1 LTNLYGY
8 IIRRLLLAIP
18 VLVGVSILV
27 FAIIRFI
34 PGDPA
39 RAIAGVHASPE
50 YIEQVRKELLLDEG
64 IHVQYFVY
72 MKNLLQGDLGRSTFT
87 RRPVTVELWERF
99 PNTMVLAAT
108 AMGIAAILGMSAGII
123 SATKRYSLFDN
134 ASMLA
139 ALVGVAAPVFWL
151 GVMFQLLFS
160 VQLGWLPSGGIGTW
174 KHLVLP
180 ALTLGLATAAL
191 IARITRSSMLE
202 VLRQDYI
209 TTARSKGQVERVVVY
224 KHALK
229 NALIPVVTVMGLQF
243 GTLLGGAVLTETVFS
258 WPGIGRLMVDSILAR
273 DYPVVQGAV
282 LLLAVFFVMI
292 NLVVDVIYAFLDPR
306 ISFGPREVE

>member
-1 LTNLYGY
+1 MYGY
-8 IIRRLLLAIP
+8 IIRRLLLAVP
-18 VLVGVSILV
+18 VLIGVSILV

-39 RAIAGVHASPE
+39 RAIAGVNATPE
-50 YIEQVRKELLLDEG
+50 YIEQVRRELLLDEG
-64 IHVQYFVY
+64 LHVQYYVY
-72 MKNLLQGDLGRSTFT
+72 FTNLLQGDLGRSTFT
-87 RRPVTVELWERF
+87 RRPVTVELMERF
-99 PNTMVLAAT
+99 PNTLVLSAT
-108 AMGIAAILGMSAGII
+108 AMIIASVIGLSAGIV
-123 SATKRYSLFDN
+123 SATRRYSMFDN
-134 ASMLA
+134 ISMLA

-151 GVMFQLLFS
+151 GVMFQILFS
-160 VQLGWLPSGGIGTW
+160 VNLGWLPSSGIGTW
-174 KHLVLP
+174 KHLILP

-209 TTARSKGQVERVVVY
+209 TTARSKGLIERVVTY

-258 WPGIGRLMVDSILAR
+258 WPGIGRLMVDSILNR

-282 LLLAVFFVMI
+282 LMLAVLFVLI
-292 NLVVDVIYAFLDPR
+292 NLVVDIIYAFLDPR
-306 ISFGPREVE
+306 ISYGNKEVE

>member
-1 LTNLYGY
+1 MYGY
-8 IIRRLLLAIP
+8 ILRRLLLAVP
-18 VLVGVSILV
+18 VLIGVSILV
-27 FAIIRFI
+27 FSIIRFI

-64 IHVQYFVY
+64 LHIQYSVY
-72 MKNLLQGDLGRSTFT
+72 MINLLQGDLGRSTFT
-87 RRPVTVELWERF
+87 RRPVTTELTQRF
-99 PNTMVLAAT
+99 PNTLVLAVTAMAIAT
-108 AMGIAAILGMSAGII
+108 AIGMSAGII
-123 SATKRYSLFDN
+123 SATKRYSMFDN
-134 ASMLA
+134 FSMLA
-139 ALVGVAAPVFWL
+139 ALIGVAAPVFWL
-151 GVMFQLLFS
+151 GVMFQILFS
-160 VQLGWLPSGGIGTW
+160 VNLGWFPSGGIGSL
-174 KHLVLP
+174 KHLFLP

-202 VLRQDYI
+202 VLGQDYI
-209 TTARSKGQVERVVVY
+209 TTARSKGLIERVVIY
-224 KHALK
+224 KHAFK

-258 WPGIGRLMVDSILAR
+258 WPGIGRLMVDSILTR

-306 ISFGPREVE
+306 ISYGTTEVE

>member
-1 LTNLYGY
+1 MYGY
-8 IIRRLLLAIP
+8 VIRRLLLAIP
-18 VLVGVSILV
+18 VLIGVSILV

-39 RAIAGVHASPE
+39 RAIAGVHASPA
-50 YIEQVRKELLLDEG
+50 YIEQVRRELLLDEG
-64 IHVQYFVY
+64 LHVQYYVY
-72 MKNLLQGDLGRSTFT
+72 MTNLLQGDLGRSTFT
-87 RRPVTVELWERF
+87 NRPVTVELMQRF
-99 PNTMVLAAT
+99 PNTIVLAVT
-108 AMGIAAILGMSAGII
+108 AMFIASIIGMSAGIV

-134 ASMLA
+134 FSMLA

-191 IARITRSSMLE
+191 LARITRSSMLE
-202 VLRQDYI
+202 VLGQDYI
-209 TTARSKGQVERVVVY
+209 TTARSKGLIERVVIN
-224 KHALK
+224 KHAFK

-282 LLLAVFFVMI
+282 LMLAVFFVMI
-292 NLVVDVIYAFLDPR
+292 NLLVDIIYAFLDPR
-306 ISFGPREVE
+306 ISYGTKEVE

>member
-1 LTNLYGY
+1 MYGY

-18 VLVGVSILV
+18 VLIGVSILV

-50 YIEQVRKELLLDEG
+50 YIEQVRRELLLDEG
-64 IHVQYFVY
+64 LHVQYYVY
-72 MKNLLQGDLGRSTFT
+72 ITNLLQGDMGRSTFT
-87 RRPVTVELWERF
+87 GRPVTAELMDRF
-99 PNTMVLAAT
+99 PNTLMLAST
-108 AMGIAAILGMSAGII
+108 AMIIAILAGMSAGIV
-123 SATKRYSLFDN
+123 SATRRYSLFDN
-134 ASMLA
+134 FSMLA
-139 ALVGVAAPVFWL
+139 ALLGVAAPVFWL
-151 GVMFQLLFS
+151 GIMFQLLFS
-160 VQLGWLPSGGIGTW
+160 VNLGWLPSGGIGTW
-174 KHLVLP
+174 QHLVLP
-180 ALTLGLATAAL
+180 ALTLGLATTAL
-191 IARITRSSMLE
+191 IARITRSSMLD
-202 VLRQDYI
+202 VLGQDYI
-209 TTARSKGQVERVVVY
+209 TTARSKGLLERVIVY

-258 WPGIGRLMVDSILAR
+258 WPGVGRLMVDSILNR

-282 LLLAVFFVMI
+282 LILAVFFVMI

-306 ISFGPREVE
+306 ISYGDKEVE

>member
-1 LTNLYGY
+1 LFGY
-8 IIRRLLLAIP
+8 LIRRLLLAVP
-18 VLVGVSILV
+18 VLIGVSMLV
-27 FAIIRFI
+27 FSIIRFI

-39 RAIAGVHASPE
+39 RAIAGVHASPQ

-64 IHVQYFVY
+64 LHIQYFVY
-72 MKNLLQGDLGRSTFT
+72 MGNLLQGDMGRSTFT
-87 RRPVTVELWERF
+87 RRPVTVELMQRF
-99 PNTMVLAAT
+99 PNTLLLAAS
-108 AMGIAAILGMSAGII
+108 AMVIASFIGLSAGII
-123 SATKRYSLFDN
+123 SATRRYSLFDN
-134 ASMLA
+134 VSMLA

-209 TTARSKGQVERVVVY
+209 TTARSKGLIERVVIY

-282 LLLAVFFVMI
+282 LLLAVFFVLI
-292 NLVVDVIYAFLDPR
+292 NLVVDIIYAFLDPR
-306 ISFGPREVE
+306 ITYGTREAE

>member
-1 LTNLYGY
+1 MYGY
-8 IIRRLLLAIP
+8 VIRRLLLAVP
-18 VLVGVSILV
+18 VLIGVSILV
-27 FAIIRFI
+27 FSIIRFI

-39 RAIAGVHASPE
+39 RAIAGVHASPQ

-64 IHVQYFVY
+64 LHVQYYVY

-87 RRPVTVELWERF
+87 RRPVTVELMQRF
-99 PNTMVLAAT
+99 PNTLILAAL
-108 AMGIAAILGMSAGII
+108 AMVIASIIGLSAGIV

-134 ASMLA
+134 ISMLA

-209 TTARSKGQVERVVVY
+209 TTARSKGLIERVVIY

-292 NLVVDVIYAFLDPR
+292 NLIVDIIYAFLDPR
-306 ISFGPREVE
+306 ISYGTKEAE

>member
-1 LTNLYGY
+1 MYGY
-8 IIRRLLLAIP
+8 VIRRLFLAVP
-18 VLVGVSILV
+18 VLIGVSILV

-50 YIEQVRKELLLDEG
+50 YIEQVRRELLLDEG
-64 IHVQYFVY
+64 LHVQYYVY
-72 MKNLLQGDLGRSTFT
+72 LTNLLQGDMGRSTFT
-87 RRPVTVELWERF
+87 GRAVTTELKERF
-99 PNTMVLAAT
+99 PNTLLLAST
-108 AMGIAAILGMSAGII
+108 AMVIAIIIGMSAGIV

-139 ALVGVAAPVFWL
+139 ALLGVAAPVFWL
-151 GVMFQLLFS
+151 GIMFQLLFS
-160 VQLGWLPSGGIGTW
+160 VNLGWFPSGGIGTW
-174 KHLVLP
+174 RHLVLP
-180 ALTLGLATAAL
+180 ALTLGLATTAL
-191 IARITRSSMLE
+191 IARITRSSMLD
-202 VLRQDYI
+202 VLGQDYI
-209 TTARSKGQVERVVVY
+209 TTARSKGLVERVVVY

-258 WPGIGRLMVDSILAR
+258 WPGVGRLMVDSILAR

-282 LLLAVFFVMI
+282 LILAVFFVMI
-292 NLVVDVIYAFLDPR
+292 NLVVDIIYAFLDPR
-306 ISFGPREVE
+306 ITYGSKEVE

>member
-1 LTNLYGY
+1 V
-8 IIRRLLLAIP
+8 IRRLLLAIP
-18 VLVGVSILV
+18 VLIGVSILV

-39 RAIAGVHASPE
+39 RAIAGVHATPE
-50 YIEQVRKELLLDEG
+50 FIEQVRRELLLDEG
-64 IHVQYFVY
+64 LHLQYYVY
-72 MKNLLQGDLGRSTFT
+72 MSKILKGDLGRSTFS
-87 RRPVTVELWERF
+87 RRPVTVELAQRF
-99 PNTMVLAAT
+99 PNTLVLAAT
-108 AMGIAAILGMSAGII
+108 AMVIASIIGISAGVV
-123 SATKRYSLFDN
+123 SATRRYSLFDN
-134 ASMLA
+134 FSMLA

-174 KHLVLP
+174 KHIVLP

-191 IARITRSSMLE
+191 LARITRSSMLE
-202 VLRQDYI
+202 VLGQDYI
-209 TTARSKGQVERVVVY
+209 TTARSKGLVERVVIN
-224 KHALK
+224 KHAFK
-229 NALIPVVTVMGLQF
+229 NALIPVVTVIGLQF

-292 NLVVDVIYAFLDPR
+292 NLVVDIIYAFLDPR
-306 ISFGPREVE
+306 ISYGTKEVE

>member
-1 LTNLYGY
+1 MYGY
-8 IIRRLLLAIP
+8 VIRRLLLAIP
-18 VLVGVSILV
+18 VLIGVSILV

-50 YIEQVRKELLLDEG
+50 YIEQVRRELLLDEG
-64 IHVQYFVY
+64 LHVQYYVY
-72 MKNLLQGDLGRSTFT
+72 ITNLLQGDMGRSTFT
-87 RRPVTVELWERF
+87 NRPVTVELMQRF
-99 PNTMVLAAT
+99 PNTMVLAVT
-108 AMGIAAILGMSAGII
+108 AMFIASIIGMSAGIV
-123 SATKRYSLFDN
+123 SATKRYSIFDN
-134 ASMLA
+134 FSMLA
-139 ALVGVAAPVFWL
+139 ALIGVAAPVFWL

-174 KHLVLP
+174 KHLILP

-191 IARITRSSMLE
+191 LARITRSSMLE
-202 VLRQDYI
+202 VLGQDYI
-209 TTARSKGQVERVVVY
+209 TTARSKGLIERVVIN
-224 KHALK
+224 KHAFK

-292 NLVVDVIYAFLDPR
+292 NLLVDIIYAFLDPR
-306 ISFGPREVE
+306 ISYGTKEVE

>member
-1 LTNLYGY
+1 MYGY
-8 IIRRLLLAIP
+8 VIRRLLLAIP
-18 VLVGVSILV
+18 VLIGVSILV

-50 YIEQVRKELLLDEG
+50 YIEQVRRELLLDEG
-64 IHVQYFVY
+64 LHVQYFVY
-72 MKNLLQGDLGRSTFT
+72 MTNLLQGDLGRSTFT
-87 RRPVTVELWERF
+87 NRPVTVELAQRF

-108 AMGIAAILGMSAGII
+108 AMVIASIIGMSAGIV

-134 ASMLA
+134 FSMLA

-191 IARITRSSMLE
+191 LARITRSSMLE
-202 VLRQDYI
+202 VLGQDYI
-209 TTARSKGQVERVVVY
+209 TTARSKGLIERVVIN
-224 KHALK
+224 KHAFK
-229 NALIPVVTVMGLQF
+229 NALIPVVTVIGLQF

-292 NLVVDVIYAFLDPR
+292 NLVVDIIYAFLDPR
-306 ISFGPREVE
+306 ISYGTKEVE

>member
-1 LTNLYGY
+1 MYGY
-8 IIRRLLLAIP
+8 VIRRLLLAIP
-18 VLVGVSILV
+18 VLIGVSILV

-50 YIEQVRKELLLDEG
+50 YIEQVRRELLLDEG
-64 IHVQYFVY
+64 LDVQYFVY
-72 MKNLLQGDLGRSTFT
+72 MTNLLQGDLGRSTFT
-87 RRPVTVELWERF
+87 NRPVTVELAQRF

-108 AMGIAAILGMSAGII
+108 AMVIASIIGMSAGIV

-134 ASMLA
+134 FSMLA

-191 IARITRSSMLE
+191 LARITRSSMLE
-202 VLRQDYI
+202 VLGQDYI
-209 TTARSKGQVERVVVY
+209 TTARSKGLIERVVIN
-224 KHALK
+224 KHAFK
-229 NALIPVVTVMGLQF
+229 NALIPVVTVIGLQF

-292 NLVVDVIYAFLDPR
+292 NLLVDIIYAFLDPR
-306 ISFGPREVE
+306 ISYGTKEVE

>member
-1 LTNLYGY
+1 MFGY
-8 IIRRLLLAIP
+8 VIRRLLLAVP
-18 VLVGVSILV
+18 VLIGVSMLV
-27 FAIIRFI
+27 FSIIRFI

-39 RAIAGVHASPE
+39 RAIAGVHASPQ

-64 IHVQYFVY
+64 LHVQYFVY
-72 MKNLLQGDLGRSTFT
+72 MGNLLQGDMGRSTFT
-87 RRPVTVELWERF
+87 RRPVTVELMQRF
-99 PNTMVLAAT
+99 PNTLLLAAS
-108 AMGIAAILGMSAGII
+108 AMVIASFIGLSAGII
-123 SATKRYSLFDN
+123 SATRRYSLFDN
-134 ASMLA
+134 FSMLA

-209 TTARSKGQVERVVVY
+209 TTARSKGLIERVVIY

-282 LLLAVFFVMI
+282 LLLAVFFVLI
-292 NLVVDVIYAFLDPR
+292 NLVVDIIYAFLDPR
-306 ISFGPREVE
+306 ITYGTREAE

>member
-1 LTNLYGY
+1 MYGY
-8 IIRRLLLAIP
+8 VIRRLLLAIP

-50 YIEQVRKELLLDEG
+50 YIEQVRRELLLDEG
-64 IHVQYFVY
+64 LHVQYYVY
-72 MKNLLQGDLGRSTFT
+72 ITNLLQGDMGRSTFT
-87 RRPVTVELWERF
+87 NRPVTVELMQRF
-99 PNTMVLAAT
+99 PNTMVLAVT
-108 AMGIAAILGMSAGII
+108 AMFIASIIGMSAGIV
-123 SATKRYSLFDN
+123 SATKRYSIFDN
-134 ASMLA
+134 FSMLA
-139 ALVGVAAPVFWL
+139 ALIGVAAPVFWL

-174 KHLVLP
+174 KHLILP

-191 IARITRSSMLE
+191 LARITRSSMLE
-202 VLRQDYI
+202 VLGQDYI
-209 TTARSKGQVERVVVY
+209 TTARSKGLIERVVIN
-224 KHALK
+224 KHAFK

-292 NLVVDVIYAFLDPR
+292 NLFVDIIYAFLDPR
-306 ISFGPREVE
+306 ISYGTKEVE

>member
-1 LTNLYGY
+1 LYGY

-18 VLVGVSILV
+18 VLIGVSILV

-39 RAIAGVHASPE
+39 RAIAGVHASPQ
-50 YIEQVRKELLLDEG
+50 YIEQVRRDLLLDEG
-64 IHVQYFVY
+64 IHVQYYVY
-72 MKNLLQGDLGRSTFT
+72 LTNLLQGDMGRSTFT
-87 RRPVTVELWERF
+87 GRPVTTELMARF
-99 PNTMVLAAT
+99 PNTMVLASA
-108 AMGIAAILGMSAGII
+108 AMMIAIIVGMSAGIV

-134 ASMLA
+134 ASMLF
-139 ALVGVAAPVFWL
+139 ALFGVAAPVFWL
-151 GVMFQLLFS
+151 GIMFQLLFS
-160 VQLGWLPSGGIGTW
+160 VHLGWFPSGGIGTW
-174 KHLVLP
+174 RHLVLP
-180 ALTLGLATAAL
+180 ALTLGLATTAL
-191 IARITRSSMLE
+191 IARITRSSMLD

-209 TTARSKGQVERVVVY
+209 TTARSKGLVERVVVY

-229 NALIPVVTVMGLQF
+229 NAMIPVVTVMGLQF

-258 WPGIGRLMVDSILAR
+258 WPGVGRLMVDSILAR

-282 LLLAVFFVMI
+282 LLLAVLFVMI

-306 ISFGPREVE
+306 ISYGNKEVE

>member
-1 LTNLYGY
+1 M
-8 IIRRLLLAIP
+8 IRRLLLAIP
-18 VLVGVSILV
+18 VLIGVSILV

-50 YIEQVRKELLLDEG
+50 YIEQVRRELLLDEG
-64 IHVQYFVY
+64 LHIQYYVY
-72 MKNLLQGDLGRSTFT
+72 MTNLLQGDLGRSTFT
-87 RRPVTVELWERF
+87 NRPVTVELAQRF
-99 PNTMVLAAT
+99 PNTLVLAAT
-108 AMGIAAILGMSAGII
+108 AMVIASIIGMSAGIV

-134 ASMLA
+134 FSMLA

-191 IARITRSSMLE
+191 LARITRSSMLE
-202 VLRQDYI
+202 VLGQDYI
-209 TTARSKGQVERVVVY
+209 TTARSKGLIERVVIN
-224 KHALK
+224 KHAFK
-229 NALIPVVTVMGLQF
+229 NALIPVVTVIGLQF

-292 NLVVDVIYAFLDPR
+292 NLVVDIIYAFLDPR
-306 ISFGPREVE
+306 ISYGTKEVE

>member
-1 LTNLYGY
+1 MYGY
-8 IIRRLLLAIP
+8 VIRRLLLAVP
-18 VLVGVSILV
+18 VLIGVSILV

-50 YIEQVRKELLLDEG
+50 YIEQVRRELLLDEG
-64 IHVQYFVY
+64 LHVQYFVY
-72 MKNLLQGDLGRSTFT
+72 MSNLLRGDLGRSTFT
-87 RRPVTVELWERF
+87 RRPVTVELSERF
-99 PNTMVLAAT
+99 PNTLVLAAS
-108 AMGIAAILGMSAGII
+108 AMFVASILGLSAGII

-134 ASMLA
+134 FSMLA
-139 ALVGVAAPVFWL
+139 ALIGVAAPVFWL

-160 VQLGWLPSGGIGTW
+160 VNLGWLPSGGIGTW

-202 VLRQDYI
+202 VLGQDYI
-209 TTARSKGQVERVVVY
+209 TTARSKGLVERIVIY

-306 ISFGPREVE
+306 ISYGTREVD

>member
-1 LTNLYGY
+1 MYGY
-8 IIRRLLLAIP
+8 IIRRILLAIP
-18 VLVGVSILV
+18 VLIGVSILV
-27 FAIIRFI
+27 FSIVRFI

-50 YIEQVRKELLLDEG
+50 YIENVRREMLLDEP
-64 IHVQYFVY
+64 IYVQYYVY
-72 MKNLLQGDLGRSTFT
+72 MRNLLQGNLGRSTFS
-87 RRPVTVELWERF
+87 RRPVATELRERF
-99 PNTMVLAAT
+99 PNTMRLAVA
-108 AMGIAAILGMSAGII
+108 AMVIASIIGVGAGIV
-123 SATKRYSLFDN
+123 SATRRYSLFDN
-134 ASMLA
+134 ISMVG
-139 ALVGVAAPVFWL
+139 ALIGVAAPVFWL

-160 VQLGWLPSGGIGTW
+160 VRLGWLPSGGMGSLRFLI
-174 KHLVLP
+174 LP
-180 ALTLGLATAAL
+180 SLTLGLATAAL

-202 VLRQDYI
+202 VLRQDFI
-209 TTARSKGQVERVVVY
+209 TTARSKGLSERVVIY

-258 WPGIGRLMVDSILAR
+258 WPGIGRLLVDSILAR

-282 LLLAVFFVMI
+282 LLLAVSFVLI

-306 ISFGPREVE
+306 ITYGSREVE

>member
-1 LTNLYGY
+1 MYGY
-8 IIRRLLLAIP
+8 VIRRLLLAIP
-18 VLVGVSILV
+18 VLIGVSILV

-50 YIEQVRKELLLDEG
+50 YIEQVRRELLLDEG
-64 IHVQYFVY
+64 LHVQYYVY
-72 MKNLLQGDLGRSTFT
+72 MTNLLQGDLGRSTFT
-87 RRPVTVELWERF
+87 NRPVTVELAQRF
-99 PNTMVLAAT
+99 PNTMVLAVT
-108 AMGIAAILGMSAGII
+108 AMVIASIIGMSAGIV

-134 ASMLA
+134 FSMLA

-191 IARITRSSMLE
+191 LARITRSSMLE
-202 VLRQDYI
+202 VLGQDYI
-209 TTARSKGQVERVVVY
+209 TTARSKGLIERVVIN
-224 KHALK
+224 KHAFK
-229 NALIPVVTVMGLQF
+229 NALIPVVTVIGLQF

-292 NLVVDVIYAFLDPR
+292 NLVVDIIYAFLDPR
-306 ISFGPREVE
+306 ISYGTKEVE